1 MKLRLLFLYVLIFPL
16 VSNLLFAQIEF
27 DKTNHNY
34 GDMIANTP
42 RFIDIQLTNKSDKK
56 VFVLSIRKPKEVVYI
71 TNKQTLE
78 PDSSIFIRLQVNPKK
93 RGKFSYSIDVFTS
106 DQNEPTVIRLEGN
119 VKELEEN
126 AIAAMQTCPDFSSR
140 PAVSA
145 TDFKLTVVTLDEET
159 KKELSK
165 STVSLIQNGIEIG
178 NWKTNSAGK
187 IIQRVP
193 LGYTYFYAT
202 HEGYFSTEMGTYIN
216 FQRNYVTLELK
227 RDTTKIEVI
236 PIPIQTDSIVE
247 GIPVSEKDTVVA
259 TLQEILAETTPEPT
273 LETVSVEFKKLPL
286 ENFESQYFK
295 PVNVVFVLDISSSML
310 AGDKLELMKYS
321 LYQLNNYLRPQD
333 KIGIVTYSNKAK
345 VLVPPTAGN
354 EKKTIQSAVEK
365 LKPYGGTAGGDGIK
379 MGFEQALTGYIENG
393 ANLVI
398 VITDGAFNKNSDDY
412 LKYLEQH
419 KDKGIQLSVVGIKNT
434 LKDEERMKEAAKN
447 GNGRYVPIN
456 KLIDAQYNLV
466 QEIRISSFRI

>member
-42 RFIDIQLTNKSDKK
+42 RFIDIQLTNKGDKK

-247 GIPVSEKDTVVA
+247 GIPVSEKDTFVA

>member
-1 MKLRLLFLYVLIFPL
+1 MKMCVFLLFTCFVFG
-16 VSNLLFAQIEF
+16 SNTTLLGQIDF
-27 DKTNHNY
+27 DKVNHDF
-34 GDMIANTP
+34 GDLLATSV
-42 RFIDIQLTNKSDKK
+42 RFVDIRVTNKSEKK
-56 VFVLSIRKPKEVVYI
+56 QFVLSIRKSNEVAYL
-71 TNKQTLE
+71 TTKQTIE
-78 PDSSIFIRLQVNPKK
+78 RDSSIFIRLQVNPKK
-93 RGKFSYSIDVFTS
+93 RGKFSYSVDVYTS
-106 DQNEPTVIRLEGN
+106 NQSEPTTIRLQGN
-119 VKELEEN
+119 LKEMEEN
-126 AIAAMQTCPDFSSR
+126 AISALQSCPDFSSR

-145 TDFKLTVVTLDEET
+145 TEFKLTVVTIDEKTKET
-159 KKELSK
+159 LSK
-165 STVSLIQNGIEIG
+165 STVSFIQNGTGIG
-178 NWKTNSAGK
+178 SWKTNSDGK
-187 IIQRVP
+187 IVERVP

-202 HEGYFSTEMGTYIN
+202 HEGYFPTEMGTYIN
-216 FQRNYVTLELK
+216 FQRNYVTLELE
-227 RDTTKIEVI
+227 RDTTKTEII
-236 PIPIQTDSIVE
+236 PTSIQKDSVVE
-247 GIPVSEKDTVVA
+247 LIPVAETDTIVP
-259 TLQEILAETTPEPT
+259 TIQEILAETIPEPIT
-273 LETVSVEFKKLPL
+273 EAVSVDFKKLPL
-286 ENFESQYFK
+286 ENFENQYFK

-333 KIGIVTYSNKAK
+333 NIGIVTYSNKAK

-354 EKKTIQSAVEK
+354 EKKTIQAAVEK

-379 MGFEQALTGYIENG
+379 MGFEQALAGYIENG

>member
-1 MKLRLLFLYVLIFPL
+1 MKMRVLFLFTFLVFITKTPLIG
-16 VSNLLFAQIEF
+16 QIQF
-27 DKTNHNY
+27 DKVNHDY
-34 GDMIANTP
+34 GDLMATSP
-42 RFIDIQLTNKSDKK
+42 RFIDIQLTNKGDKK
-56 VFVLSIRKPKEVVYI
+56 VFVLSIRKPKEVVYL
-71 TNKQTLE
+71 TNKQTVD
-78 PDSSIFIRLQVNPKK
+78 PDSSIFIRLQVNPQK
-93 RGKFSYSIDVFTS
+93 RGKFSYSVDVFTS
-106 DQNEPTVIRLEGN
+106 NQDEPTVIRLEGN

-126 AIAAMQTCPDFSSR
+126 AIAAMQACPDFSSR

-145 TDFKLTVVTLDEET
+145 TDFKLTVVTVDEET

-178 NWKTNSAGK
+178 SWKTNTAGK
-187 IIQRVP
+187 VIQRVP

-202 HEGYFSTEMGTYIN
+202 HEGYFPTEMGTYIN

-227 RDTTKIEVI
+227 RDTTKTVIVPTPIQKDSVVEVI
-236 PIPIQTDSIVE
+236 PVPEIDTIV
-247 GIPVSEKDTVVA
+247 P
-259 TLQEILAETTPEPT
+259 TLEEILAETIPEPT
-273 LETVSVEFKKLPL
+273 PETVSVDFKKLPL

-354 EKKTIQSAVEK
+354 EKKSIQSAVEK

-379 MGFEQALTGYIENG
+379 MGFEQALNGYIENG

-412 LKYLEQH
+412 LKYLELH
-419 KDKGIQLSVVGIKNT
+419 KNKGIQLSVVGIKNT
-434 LKDEERMKEAAKN
+434 VKDEERMKEAAKN

-456 KLIDAQYNLV
+456 KLIDAQHNLI